1 MANVSQGLFKLPNE
15 LLLELAA
22 SLGPAYLRRLS
33 QVNHRLLD
41 FALDYSRTHVSRLA
55 ALPDDIVL
63 RIVAYLGNFAHLGN
77 FAYPGYLGDPGNGG
91 NIYLSQ
97 LAQASHRFYPL
108 VMDAILREEVR
119 TRSVRLMKFAL
130 DKRRI
135 GMVKRLLQ
143 RGADVEAR
151 IHHEPRLRFY
161 SPQCSMYCVC
171 FSEVCLTFSPLSIA
185 TSHGDVE
192 MAKLLLHF
200 GADVH
205 AISARNIVCCYEKKL
220 RTLVSTP
227 LLHAAY
233 HGHEGL
239 VQLLLQAG
247 ASPVVQDSLQIL
259 SVTITERHEH
269 IVLRLLQALDSVN
282 EPSDSVTKELFRV
295 ASEGDFRSLPSEL
308 VRKYEH
314 VILRRLPSVTS
325 TEWHQEGYIAAIME
339 LAVAAKLVK
348 VVDYLAQ
355 LKTQLQMEQTGYLD
369 SALYNI
375 ISYDTCRGEIR
386 KRELHQEVYQIV
398 ETLLAQGA
406 NPDASGQGESARDMA
421 STHPD
426 PRVRNRLLQA
436 AQKQPPKDLA
446 SQVGRSWVDPSQAS
460 PPHVPRRSKRSRLP
474 PPVNLWDFVK
484 PHNWQGQSD
493 DQESDVSAVSKS
505 NEDDTSGG
513 QVTSVSTSISI
524 SAVNASGDHTKLQS
538 PPTSFNMPSILPPK
552 SVWAE
557 IRSTTTP
564 ASAQARASQD
574 HAFPAL
580 SRPHKTSMANIKSSS
595 MATAAFRGK
604 TEASKT
610 EVKAS
615 DTKQTYAT
623 GVGKTPSTQQKS
635 GKSLKGKKKWEKLV
649 LS

>member
-22 SLGPAYLRRLS
+22 LLGPAYLRRLS

-55 ALPDDIVL
+55 ALADDIVL
-63 RIVAYLGNFAHLGN
+63 RIVAHLGN
-77 FAYPGYLGDPGNGG
+77 FAYPGYLGIWGNRA
-91 NIYLSQ
+91 NVYQSQ

-119 TRSVRLMKFAL
+119 TRSVRLMNFAL
-130 DKRRI
+130 TKRRI

-151 IHHEPRLRFY
+151 IYHDTRFRFHWT
-161 SPQCSMYCVC
+161 QCSMHCVC
-171 FSEVCLTFSPLSIA
+171 FNGVCLTLSPLSIA
-185 TSHGDVE
+185 TSYGDVE
-192 MAKLLLHF
+192 MAKLLLNF

-205 AISARNIVCCYEKKL
+205 AIFETNVMCCYEKKF

-233 HGHEGL
+233 RGHEGL

-269 IVLRLLQALDSVN
+269 IVLLLLQALDSIN
-282 EPSDSVTKELFRV
+282 EPSESVIKELFRV
-295 ASEGDFRSLPSEL
+295 ASEGNLRSLPSEL

-355 LKTQLQMEQTGYLD
+355 LETQLQMEETGYLD
-369 SALYNI
+369 SALYKI

-484 PHNWQGQSD
+484 PHNRQGQSE

-513 QVTSVSTSISI
+513 QVTSALTSIST

-538 PPTSFNMPSILPPK
+538 PPTSSNMPSILPPK

>member
-15 LLLELAA
+15 LLLELAPL
-22 SLGPAYLRRLS
+22 LGPAYLRRLS

-41 FALDYSRTHVSRLA
+41 FALDYSRAYVSRLA
-55 ALPDDIVL
+55 ALPDDVVL
-63 RIVAYLGNFAHLGN
+63 RIVAHLGEVAYLGFM
-77 FAYPGYLGDPGNGG
+77 AYV
-91 NIYLSQ
+91 YLSR

-108 VMDAILREEVR
+108 VMDAILREVVR
-119 TRSVRLMKFAL
+119 MQDTRLMEFAL
-130 DKRRI
+130 TKRRI
-135 GMVKRLLQ
+135 GMVRRLLQ

-151 IHHEPRLRFY
+151 IFHEPSWAFNSTRFPVPHVCY
-161 SPQCSMYCVC
+161 AGQCWSV
-171 FSEVCLTFSPLSIA
+171 SPLSIA
-185 TSHGDVE
+185 TWRGDVE

-200 GADVH
+200 DADVH
-205 AISARNIVCCYEKKL
+205 AISTHRDFYRCETT
-220 RTLVSTP
+220 TLVSTP
-227 LLHAAY
+227 LLLAAY
-233 HGHEGL
+233 RSHEGL

-247 ASPVVQDSLQIL
+247 ASPVVQGSLHIL
-259 SVTITERHEH
+259 SVAITERHEH
-269 IVLRLLQALDSVN
+269 IVLRLLQALDSIN
-282 EPSDSVTKELFRV
+282 ELSESVIKKLFQV
-295 ASEGDFRSLPSEL
+295 ASEGNFRSLSSEV
-308 VRKYEH
+308 VRKYEY

-339 LAVAAKLVK
+339 SAVAAKLVK
-348 VVDYLAQ
+348 VVEYLAQ
-355 LKTQLQMEQTGYLD
+355 LKTQLQTEQTSYLD

-375 ISYDTCRGEIR
+375 ISYDTCRGEIC

-398 ETLLAQGA
+398 DTLLAQGA
-406 NPDASGQGESARDMA
+406 DPDTSGQGESARDMA

-426 PRVRNRLLQA
+426 PRVKDRLLQA
-436 AQKQPPKDLA
+436 AQKQLPKDL
-446 SQVGRSWVDPSQAS
+446 SSRVGRSWVNPSQAP
-460 PPHVPRRSKRSRLP
+460 PPHALRRPKRSRLP

-484 PHNWQGQSD
+484 PRNRQEQSG
-493 DQESDVSAVSKS
+493 DQENDMPAVPNS
-505 NEDDTSGG
+505 NENGTSDG
-513 QVTSVSTSISI
+513 QMTSVSTSTST
-524 SAVNASGDHTKLQS
+524 SAINASGDHTKLQS
-538 PPTSFNMPSILPPK
+538 PPTSSNMPSILPPK

-580 SRPHKTSMANIKSSS
+580 SRPHKTSMTNIKSSS

>member
-22 SLGPAYLRRLS
+22 LLGPAYLRRLS

-108 VMDAILREEVR
+108 VMDAILREE
-119 TRSVRLMKFAL
+119 
-130 DKRRI
+130 
-135 GMVKRLLQ
+135 
-143 RGADVEAR
+143 
-151 IHHEPRLRFY
+151 
-161 SPQCSMYCVC
+161 
-171 FSEVCLTFSPLSIA
+171 
-185 TSHGDVE
+185 
-192 MAKLLLHF
+192 
-200 GADVH
+200 
-205 AISARNIVCCYEKKL
+205 L

-426 PRVRNRLLQA
+426 PRVKNRLLQA

-474 PPVNLWDFVK
+474 PPVNLWEFVK

-615 DTKQTYAT
+615 DTKHSAEKRKVIE
-623 GVGKTPSTQQKS
+623 GEEEVGEASPFLASTPAS
-635 GKSLKGKKKWEKLV
+635 
-649 LS
+649 